1 MSYPTKCQTRAA
13 KSDLRTTAR
22 YYKGVC
28 RGHQPP
34 LHSRNTEVTTSLTA
48 CLGLLRSSMIM
59 IIYDRRA
66 AFLHSTGYGTQVN
79 ICFDLAQTLSC
90 KTINSANFA
99 NPLNVPNQSVCW
111 IYMNIYIYTH
121 TIFDRFIQVHTD
133 SCFCRIL
140 QKDTEGARSKETESK
155 PRILAEFIQRPSSA
169 SVGGIDMNP
178 QIFLLARHCD
188 TNLVQEGSSLG
199 AVCGTSESVCWSFN
213 KMIPLSSVAQSNQVS
228 RMMNPECPWH
238 FSWMSFAK
246 SLKAAISS
254 VPGCRNF
261 SGSRWFKSV
270 PAWNCPRT
278 CLHCLCF
285 MDLYGALLVLLWF
298 LSNIE

>member
-1 MSYPTKCQTRAA
+1 MIDEQLFCILQDTVHRWIFASTWHRLSAVKRLTQPTLQIRWMFQT
-13 KSDLRTTAR
+13 
-22 YYKGVC
+22 
-28 RGHQPP
+28 
-34 LHSRNTEVTTSLTA
+34 
-48 CLGLLRSSMIM
+48 
-59 IIYDRRA
+59 
-66 AFLHSTGYGTQVN
+66 
-79 ICFDLAQTLSC
+79 
-90 KTINSANFA
+90 
-99 NPLNVPNQSVCW
+99 NPYVEYIW
-111 IYMNIYIYTH
+111 IYIYTH

-254 VPGCRNF
+254 VPECRNF

-285 MDLYGALLVLLWF
+285 MDLYGALLVLHGFAVISVQYRIITYNYIWIHQIH
-298 LSNIE
+298 SNPQLLL

>member
-1 MSYPTKCQTRAA
+1 M
-13 KSDLRTTAR
+13 L
-22 YYKGVC
+22 
-28 RGHQPP
+28 
-34 LHSRNTEVTTSLTA
+34 N
-48 CLGLLRSSMIM
+48 
-59 IIYDRRA
+59 IYE
-66 AFLHSTGYGTQVN
+66 Y
-79 ICFDLAQTLSC
+79 
-90 KTINSANFA
+90 
-99 NPLNVPNQSVCW
+99 
-111 IYMNIYIYTH
+111 IYIYTH

-254 VPGCRNF
+254 VPECRNF

-285 MDLYGALLVLLWF
+285 MDLYGALLVLHGFAVISVQYRIITYNYIWIHQIH
-298 LSNIE
+298 SNPQLLL